1 MSVVLQTTGL
11 VASVTINDLG
21 GRVYA
26 HPITVDLAGTIDSEY
41 TYEEVR
47 ESFDL
52 GVALDNGYISLTNDG
67 LVVGDSDSLKL
78 VQPKQTATNSGNII
92 GGVTYNES
100 SIYRT
105 PLLTENTDDLS
116 IPNIENYSIIVITIS
131 KDLELTGILRDTI
144 TEYQN
149 IRVVLGN
156 TDNKTLKLK
165 KKDGNSIASA
175 RFYMEKDIELKDGQ
189 WWDFLSHKDLDRWTG
204 QGKIR

>member
-11 VASVTINDLG
+11 VASVTLDDLG
-21 GRVYA
+21 GRTYV
-26 HPITVDLAGTIDSEY
+26 HPITVDLAGAISSEY

-52 GVALDNGYISLTNDG
+52 GVALDAGYVSIINDG
-67 LVVGDSDSLKL
+67 IVVGNSSALKQI
-78 VQPKQTATNSGNII
+78 QPKQTSTNSGDIV

-105 PLLTENTDDLS
+105 PVLTENTDDLS
-116 IPNIENYSIIVITIS
+116 IPNIQNYSVIVITIS
-131 KDLELTGILRDTI
+131 KDIDLTGILRNTI

-156 TDNKTLKLK
+156 TNNKKLKLK
-165 KKDGNSIASA
+165 KKDGDSTPSA
-175 RFYMEKDIELKDGQ
+175 RFYMEKDVELKDGQ

>member
-1 MSVVLQTTGL
+1 MKVVNNLN
-11 VASVTINDLG
+11 ILG
-21 GRVYA
+21 GIA
-26 HPITVDLAGTIDSEY
+26 
-41 TYEEVR
+41 
-47 ESFDL
+47 
-52 GVALDNGYISLTNDG
+52 
-67 LVVGDSDSLKL
+67 
-78 VQPKQTATNSGNII
+78 
-92 GGVTYNES
+92 YNEE

-156 TDNKTLKLK
+156 TDDKKLKLK